1 MNLLRRYI
9 REAIESA
16 PTRQPLDMAIPS
28 DLRELSDL
36 FSASGEELYIVGGA
50 VRDTL
55 LGKTPKDYD
64 LATGASL
71 DAVIDVVSQDPD
83 NKTDLTGKAFGV
95 VRVWTPAGNEYEI
108 ATFRKDIGTGR
119 RPDVELGATI
129 EDDVKRRDLTVNAL
143 FYDMDAGEVVDYV
156 GGLADIQNKRIRAVG
171 DPAERFAE
179 DKLRILRAVRFAAR
193 LGSDLDIETKSAI
206 LDNNDL
212 TEVSPDRIH
221 EELVKG
227 ISSAQDVTHFFGL
240 LEDLELYDQIFPGLR
255 TEPTTNSPSP
265 VLAVQLAL
273 LLADNDPG
281 QVKSVLKSMRYTNSE
296 VDATGFL
303 MSFAGVDRASAPGL
317 KRGFGRVELSPRD
330 LQEFGAAAGMNPR
343 AVDAFIKFAGAPPAV
358 AAKELMARGLRG
370 PDIGQA
376 MEDAEGEAYQGM
388 LGELRRYIRALLT
401 EAARQPEDL
410 PEDVKVVIEERPGYV
425 TVYYGYDIPGD
436 LNGRRTVRD
445 SSGTVWGDVT
455 IVNIQQNRRLGS
467 CDMAWKLS
475 GSEAQR
481 GWGPLLYDVAMEVAT
496 IKGNGLMADR
506 DSVSPSARNVW
517 RHYLDSRSDVEN
529 YQLDNFSDEITPYIE
544 VDNCDQEVAERDET
558 SHPWHTSPLS
568 KRYTKAPTQIE
579 KLKAMD
585 KLEEWDFRR

>member
-16 PTRQPLDMAIPS
+16 PTRQPLDMAIPP

-36 FSASGEELYIVGGA
+36 FGASGEELYIVGGA

-71 DAVIDVVSQDPD
+71 DAVMDIVSRDPE

-129 EDDVKRRDLTVNAL
+129 EDDVQRRDLTVNAL

-156 GGLADIQNKRIRAVG
+156 GGLADIQDKRIRAVG

-179 DKLRILRAVRFAAR
+179 DKRRILRAVRFAAR

-206 LDNNDL
+206 LDDNEL

-221 EELVKG
+221 DEVSKG
-227 ISSAQDVTHFFGL
+227 VASAQDVAHYFEL
-240 LEDLELYDQIFPGLR
+240 LESLELYDQLFPGLMI
-255 TEPTTNSPSP
+255 SPSAGSNSSSLP
-265 VLAVQLAL
+265 VQLAL
-273 LLADNDPG
+273 LLVGNDPD
-281 QVKSVLKSMRYTNSE
+281 QVRSVLRGMRYTNVE
-296 VDATGFL
+296 TNPIDFLLKFVDIDQST
-303 MSFAGVDRASAPGL
+303 APDI
-317 KRGFGRVELSPRD
+317 KRGFGRLKLDPAD
-330 LQEFGAAAGMNPR
+330 LQDFGTAAGMNPR
-343 AVDAFIKFAGAPPAV
+343 AIDAFLRFAAAPPAV
-358 AAKELMARGLRG
+358 AAKDLMARGLRG
-370 PDIGQA
+370 PEVGQA

-410 PEDVKVVIEERPGYV
+410 PEDVKVMIEDHPGHV
-425 TVYYGYDIPGD
+425 TVYYAYDVPGD
-436 LNGRRTVRD
+436 LNGRLTRRGSHVP
-445 SSGTVWGDVT
+445 WGEVA
-455 IVNIQQNRRLGS
+455 IVNIQLNRALGP

-475 GSEAQR
+475 GSEAKA

-506 DSVSPSARNVW
+506 DSVSPSAHKVW
-517 RHYLDSRSDVEN
+517 DHYLNSRGDVMDH
-529 YQLDNFSDEITPYIE
+529 QLDNFSDELTPTIQ
-544 VDNCDQEVAERDET
+544 VDNCDQEVSERDEFVY
-558 SHPWHTSPLS
+558 PWHASPLS

-579 KLKAMD
+579 KLRAMG
-585 KLEEWDFRR
+585 KLEEEDYRR

>member
-1 MNLLRRYI
+1 MNLLREYI

-16 PTRQPLDMAIPS
+16 PTRQPLDMAIPP

-36 FSASGEELYIVGGA
+36 FGASGEELYIVGGA

-71 DAVIDVVSQDPD
+71 DAVMDIVSRDPE

-129 EDDVKRRDLTVNAL
+129 EDDVQRRDLTVNAL

-156 GGLADIQNKRIRAVG
+156 GGLADIQDKRIRAVG

-206 LDNNDL
+206 LDDNEL

-221 EELVKG
+221 DEVSKG
-227 ISSAQDVTHFFGL
+227 VASAQDVARYFEL
-240 LEDLELYDQIFPGLR
+240 LESLELYDQLFPGLMIS
-255 TEPTTNSPSP
+255 PTTGSKSSSLP
-265 VLAVQLAL
+265 VQLAL
-273 LLADNDPG
+273 LLVGNDPA
-281 QVKSVLKSMRYTNSE
+281 QVRTTLKSMRYTNAE
-296 VDATGFL
+296 VGTTDFL
-303 MSFAGVDRASAPGL
+303 LRFVDVDQASAPGL
-317 KRGFGRVELSPRD
+317 KKAFDRLELSPAD
-330 LQEFGAAAGMNPR
+330 LQDFGTAAGMNPR
-343 AVDAFIKFAGAPPAV
+343 AIDAFLRFAAAPPAV
-358 AAKELMARGLRG
+358 AAKDLMARGLRG
-370 PDIGQA
+370 PEVGQA

-410 PEDVKVVIEERPGYV
+410 PEDVKVVIEDHPGHV
-425 TVYYGYDIPGD
+425 TVYYAYDVPGD
-436 LNGRRTVRD
+436 LNGRLTRRGSHVP
-445 SSGTVWGDVT
+445 WGEVA
-455 IVNIQQNRRLGS
+455 IVNIQLNRALGP

-475 GSEAQR
+475 GSEAKA

-506 DSVSPSARNVW
+506 DSVSPSAHKVW
-517 RHYLDSRSDVEN
+517 DHYLNSRGDVMDH
-529 YQLDNFSDEITPYIE
+529 QLDNFSDELTPTIQ
-544 VDNCDQEVAERDET
+544 VDNCDQEVSERDEFVY
-558 SHPWHTSPLS
+558 PWHASPLS

-579 KLKAMD
+579 KLRAMG
-585 KLEEWDFRR
+585 KLEEEDYRR